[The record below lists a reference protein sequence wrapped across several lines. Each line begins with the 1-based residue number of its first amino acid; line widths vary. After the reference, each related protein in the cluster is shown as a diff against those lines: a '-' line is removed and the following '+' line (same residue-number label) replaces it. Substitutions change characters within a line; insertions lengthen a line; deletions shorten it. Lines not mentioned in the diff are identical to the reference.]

1 MAKNTQPGLR
11 DRAMQEALAALRQAS
26 PGISS
31 ALDAIAEQ
39 VKLSHPAASAPSG
52 SVPQAARTPDGRMPQ
67 ATGFGEGEGTEG
79 AELCET
85 QDGHPAH
92 TTKQAQTAPEQP
104 ASSETL
110 ASSATPASQA
120 TRVTLAKEQRTT
132 LTREELVRSV
142 VMAEV
147 LGKPVAL
154 RRGGRVI

>member
-11 DRAMQEALAALRQAS
+11 DRAVQEALAALRQAS

-39 VKLSHPAASAPSG
+39 VKLSHPAPPASSAQPDAPS
-52 SVPQAARTPDGRMPQ
+52 AAERRMPQ
-67 ATGFGEGEGTEG
+67 AAGFEEGEGTEG

-104 ASSETL
+104 ASS
-110 ASSATPASQA
+110 APQA
-120 TRVTLAKEQRTT
+120 TRVTLAKEQRTA

>member
-39 VKLSHPAASAPSG
+39 VKLSHPASPASSAQPDAPS
-52 SVPQAARTPDGRMPQ
+52 AAERRMPQ
-67 ATGFGEGEGTEG
+67 AAGFGEGEGTEG

-120 TRVTLAKEQRTT
+120 TRVTLAKEQRTA

>member
-11 DRAMQEALAALRQAS
+11 DRAIQEALAALRQAS

-67 ATGFGEGEGTEG
+67 ATGFGEGEGSEG

-104 ASSETL
+104 AS
-110 ASSATPASQA
+110 PAPQA
-120 TRVTLAKEQRTT
+120 TRVTLAKEQRTA

>member
-39 VKLSHPAASAPSG
+39 VKLSHPAPPASSAQPDAPS
-52 SVPQAARTPDGRMPQ
+52 AAERRMPQ

-104 ASSETL
+104 AS
-110 ASSATPASQA
+110 PAPQA
-120 TRVTLAKEQRTT
+120 TRVTLAKEQRTA

>member
-39 VKLSHPAASAPSG
+39 VKLSHPASPASSAQPDAPS
-52 SVPQAARTPDGRMPQ
+52 AAERRMPQ

-104 ASSETL
+104 AS
-110 ASSATPASQA
+110 PAPQA
-120 TRVTLAKEQRTT
+120 TRVTLAKEQRTA

>member
-39 VKLSHPAASAPSG
+39 VKLSHPASPASSAQPDAPS
-52 SVPQAARTPDGRMPQ
+52 AAERRMPQ
-67 ATGFGEGEGTEG
+67 AAGFGEGEGTEG

-104 ASSETL
+104 AS
-110 ASSATPASQA
+110 PAPQA
-120 TRVTLAKEQRTT
+120 TRVTLAKEQRTA

>member
-1 MAKNTQPGLR
+1 MTKNTQPGLR

-39 VKLSHPAASAPSG
+39 VKLSHPAPPASSAQPDAPS
-52 SVPQAARTPDGRMPQ
+52 AAERRMPQ
-67 ATGFGEGEGTEG
+67 ATGFGEGEGSEG

-104 ASSETL
+104 AS
-110 ASSATPASQA
+110 PAPQA
-120 TRVTLAKEQRTT
+120 TRVTLAKEQRTA

-147 LGKPVAL
+147 LGKPVAF

>member
-67 ATGFGEGEGTEG
+67 AAGFGEGEGTEG

-104 ASSETL
+104 AS
-110 ASSATPASQA
+110 PAPQA
-120 TRVTLAKEQRTT
+120 TRVTLAKEQRTA

-147 LGKPVAL
+147 LGKPMAL